1 MGMNILAEELAKW
14 FEEVPAMEFYR
25 EVFPEG
31 ELDGADELTPGRYT
45 GIAVEITN
53 ERRNGKQVIRRYTVT
68 DDLDEIDRLQY
79 SDNFCILA
87 PISYAGRAGLAEMLV
102 SCMLLWWSWII

>member
-31 ELDGADELTPGRYT
+31 NWTELM
-45 GIAVEITN
+45 N
-53 ERRNGKQVIRRYTVT
+53 
-68 DDLDEIDRLQY
+68 
-79 SDNFCILA
+79 
-87 PISYAGRAGLAEMLV
+87 
-102 SCMLLWWSWII
+102 

>member
-1 MGMNILAEELAKW
+1 MNILAEELAKW

-87 PISYAGRAGLAEMLV
+87 PISYAGKSR
-102 SCMLLWWSWII
+102 IISITTRNEGSTSFKSFHN

>member
-1 MGMNILAEELAKW
+1 MNILAEELAKW

-45 GIAVEITN
+45 GDCCGDYQRET
-53 ERRNGKQVIRRYTVT
+53 ER
-68 DDLDEIDRLQY
+68 
-79 SDNFCILA
+79 
-87 PISYAGRAGLAEMLV
+87 
-102 SCMLLWWSWII
+102 